1 MKTQGIQDFE
11 GLLSEA
17 NGKRSR
23 EVGIITGGNYVSGT
37 ILGKITVGGKY
48 AARESDAADGSEVAV
63 AVLGANVD
71 ASEADKTGVIF
82 VRDCEWSKT
91 LLSHHAD
98 EDGTAQASA
107 IAELA
112 GKGIIIRKDEDS

>member
-11 GLLSEA
+11 GLLSES

-23 EVGIITGGNYVSGT
+23 DVGIITGGKYVSGT
-37 ILGKITVGGKY
+37 VLGQITASKKFT
-48 AARESDAADGSEVAV
+48 ARTTEASDGSEVAI

-71 ASEADKTGVIF
+71 ASEVDKTGVIF
-82 VRDCEWSKT
+82 VRDCEWSET

-98 EDGTAQASA
+98 EDNTEQATA
-107 IAELA
+107 IAELK
-112 GKGIIIRKDEDS
+112 GKGIIVRTDEDS

>member
-23 EVGIITGGNYVSGT
+23 DVGIITGGNYVSGT
-37 ILGKITVGGKY
+37 VLGQITASKKFT
-48 AARESDAADGSEVAV
+48 ARTTEEDDGSEVAV

-71 ASEADKTGVIF
+71 ASAADKTGVIF
-82 VRDCEWSKT
+82 VRDCEWSET

-98 EDGTAQASA
+98 EDSTEQAAA
-107 IAELA
+107 IAELK
-112 GKGIIIRKDEDS
+112 GKGIIIRTDEDS